1 MTLPAAQR
9 LPRGERSRNRTVAL
23 AHPGRVV

>member
-9 LPRGERSRNRTVAL
+9 LPRGERSRNRTAAL
-23 AHPGRVV
+23 AHLDRVV